1 MFLLLMTMAALEL
14 TVEEPDYEDIALPCY
29 SQFLTLTNVMAG
41 NVDHSPSLWDAA
53 DGFFKDVIVTPEGE
67 RHRILAR
74 ADVDAGQLSADR
86 DLDEISSLSG
96 RLFQDRSAVRGQ
108 LQNDAAR
115 SFLSAD

>member
-1 MFLLLMTMAALEL
+1 
-14 TVEEPDYEDIALPCY
+14 
-29 SQFLTLTNVMAG
+29 
-41 NVDHSPSLWDAA
+41 
-53 DGFFKDVIVTPEGE
+53 
-67 RHRILAR
+67 
-74 ADVDAGQLSADR
+74 VDAGQLSADQ